1 MMLYHPFCS
10 CFPKKELLCCE
21 VTILKELYM
30 KLPTLLKKRIIIDTS
45 IASLAIVLF
54 LLAIVC
60 FSDINM
66 ALPFLLL
73 SVILI
78 VKTAVLFYNC
88 IAGNYLEIKGICSDV
103 EKTHFRKRVKSITV
117 KAEDKKL
124 KLRAHYS
131 IKNISIGDPLIVYIS
146 KKTSLHNQN
155 GIYIAN
161 EYYGVSL
168 DKED

>member
-1 MMLYHPFCS
+1 MMLYLRFCF
-10 CFPKKELLCCE
+10 CCPKSESLCCE
-21 VTILKELYM
+21 VIFLKDMYM
-30 KLPTLLKKRIIIDTS
+30 KLPMLLKKRIMVDTS
-45 IASLAIVLF
+45 IAFLAIILF
-54 LLAIVC
+54 FVVIIC
-60 FSDINM
+60 FSDINL
-66 ALPFLLL
+66 ALPFLIL
-73 SVILI
+73 SVFSI